1 MLSKLDPP
9 ETGRAVVT
17 RSRLIDRLA
26 SAAQGQI
33 TLVTAP
39 AGAGKTTLLRSWL
52 AAGRVPGLP
61 VWVGLDAADREF
73 GTFWSYV
80 LAGLERVGLAL
91 PSEAEIEPDATPV
104 HRLAAALYGRAEP
117 IVLVLDDADVLAGS
131 AVPEELDFLARHAG
145 SALRLVLAARGD
157 PQIHRLRH
165 RLDGSVTDIR
175 ADDLAATEAEVR
187 EVLALHGVTPSDECV
202 RAVLRRT
209 GGWMAGVTLTA
220 LAAVERSGAAGPG
233 REDDR
238 AVATAA
244 DADIADYL
252 DAEVLALLPAADMQL
267 LLQVGL
273 VEHVPGALAAE
284 LSGRP
289 AARQALDDLGRRTSL
304 VQRCRRHDDCQ
315 RIHPLLV
322 GLLGTRRSTAS
333 SRRLHRRAGE
343 WCASGDRSVDAAVH
357 LATAQDWPEAA
368 AALVNGYAVAHLVGG
383 PRARRLLAAFAG
395 MPPDSRGAQSAV
407 VLAAAAVAR
416 RDAEVAAKQ
425 LGRAEELVDDVP
437 PDRAG
442 ALALALA
449 VAGAG
454 LARLSGDADRAMDA
468 RAALDRATAEIEAGG
483 GSAGAESRTT
493 VLAEVGAAL
502 LRAGRLDAAAAMLAE
517 DLAEDAAAGP
527 PSFAAV
533 RSVLTG
539 RAALVEALRGHLTV
553 ARELAERAGA
563 APADLDGADG
573 RRRRH
578 GPVEALAALA
588 WVAVETG
595 AAAEADQPADRA
607 AGGDDP
613 VVPAVLGL
621 VRARSLRA
629 AGQPDQALSVLA
641 ATRHPTGRDAPPAW
655 LDGMLVA
662 ATAAVWTAS
671 GRPERALQELADA
684 GHGGPD
690 VCLETARAH
699 LASGEVERSTEEV
712 AALLRRGDLALGVR
726 VEAWLLRAEAALA
739 RRDRKVAEQA
749 ADRALRTASEQR
761 LLRPVLEAPPQL
773 RGLLQ
778 AAGPDMVG
786 SRRGTGSGRGRR
798 PGVGSRGA
806 SPPLPAPTP
815 GRPVV
820 VEPLTAR
827 EQEVLGYLSA
837 LLSTEEI
844 AELMFVSVNTV
855 KSHVRGILRKLG
867 APRRNEAI
875 RRARELQL
883 V

>member
-9 ETGRAVVT
+9 EAGRAVVA
-17 RSRLIDRLA
+17 RPRLIDRLA
-26 SAAQGQI
+26 SAAQGQV

-39 AGAGKTTLLRSWL
+39 AGAGKTTLLRTWL
-52 AAGRVPGLP
+52 AAGRVPGVP
-61 VWVGLDAADREF
+61 VWVSLDAADRDP

-80 LAGLERVGLAL
+80 VAALGRVGLA
-91 PSEAEIEPDATPV
+91 SPDGRGADADGSPV

-131 AVPEELDFLARHAG
+131 RVPEELDFLARHAG
-145 SALRLVLAARGD
+145 PSLRLVLASRGD
-157 PQIHRLRH
+157 PEVHRLRH
-165 RLDGSVTDIR
+165 RLEGSVTDVR
-175 ADDLAATEAEVR
+175 AEDLAATEAEAR
-187 EVLALHGVTPSDECV
+187 EVFALHGVTPSDECV

-209 GGWMAGVTLTA
+209 AGWMAGVTLTA
-220 LAAVERSGAAGPG
+220 LAAGERLGAAGRDPG
-233 REDDR
+233 VDDR
-238 AVATAA
+238 AVVTGA

-252 DAEVLALLPAADMQL
+252 DAEVIAPLPAADRQL

-289 AARQALDDLGRRTSL
+289 AARPALDDIGRHTSW
-304 VQRCRRHDDCQ
+304 VQRCRRHEDCH
-315 RIHPLLV
+315 RVHPLLV
-322 GLLGTRRSTAS
+322 RLLGTRRSAAS

-343 WCASGDRSVDAAVH
+343 WCAATDRCVEAAVH
-357 LATAQDWPEAA
+357 LATARDWSDAA
-368 AALVNGYAVAHLVGG
+368 SALVNGYAIAHLWGG

-395 MPPDSRGAQSAV
+395 MPPDTPGAQSAV

-416 RDAEVAAKQ
+416 RDAEAAAKQ

-449 VAGAG
+449 VAAAG
-454 LARLSGDADRAMDA
+454 LARLSGDADRALDA
-468 RAALDRATAEIEAGG
+468 RAALDRAAAEVEAGG
-483 GSAGAESRTT
+483 ASTRTIAESRAI

-502 LRAGRLDAAAAMLAE
+502 LRAGRLEAAASV
-517 DLAEDAAAGP
+517 LAEDATAVP
-527 PSFAAV
+527 PPFVAV
-533 RSVLTG
+533 RSVLTA
-539 RAALVEALRGHLTV
+539 RRSLVEALRGHLTV
-553 ARELAERAGA
+553 ARELAEGACA
-563 APADLDGADG
+563 APADTDPADG
-573 RRRRH
+573 RSRRH
-578 GPVEALAALA
+578 GPVEAHAALA
-588 WVAVETG
+588 WVAVESG
-595 AAAEADQPADRA
+595 SPAEAEQHADAAAGA
-607 AGGDDP
+607 DDP
-613 VVPAVLGL
+613 VVAGVLAL

-629 AGQPDQALSVLA
+629 AGRPDDALSVLA
-641 ATRHPTGRDAPPAW
+641 ATRHPVGRDAPPSW

-662 ATAAVWTAS
+662 AAAAVWTAG
-671 GRPERALQELADA
+671 GRPERALQALADA

-699 LASGEVERSTEEV
+699 LAGGDVDRCADEV
-712 AALLRRGDLALGVR
+712 AALLRRGDLMLGVR

-739 RRDRKVAEQA
+739 GRDRKVAEHA
-749 ADRALRTASEQR
+749 ADRALRTATDER

-773 RGLLQ
+773 RGLLH
-778 AAGPDMVG
+778 AARPDLVG
-786 SRRGTGSGRGRR
+786 SRRGTGAGRGRR
-798 PGVGSRGA
+798 PGVGSRSA

>member
-1 MLSKLDPP
+1 
-9 ETGRAVVT
+9 
-17 RSRLIDRLA
+17 
-26 SAAQGQI
+26 
-33 TLVTAP
+33 
-39 AGAGKTTLLRSWL
+39 
-52 AAGRVPGLP
+52 
-61 VWVGLDAADREF
+61 
-73 GTFWSYV
+73 
-80 LAGLERVGLAL
+80 
-91 PSEAEIEPDATPV
+91 
-104 HRLAAALYGRAEP
+104 
-117 IVLVLDDADVLAGS
+117 
-131 AVPEELDFLARHAG
+131 
-145 SALRLVLAARGD
+145 
-157 PQIHRLRH
+157 
-165 RLDGSVTDIR
+165 
-175 ADDLAATEAEVR
+175 
-187 EVLALHGVTPSDECV
+187 
-202 RAVLRRT
+202 VLRRT

-220 LAAVERSGAAGPG
+220 LAGAERLGAAGPD
-233 REDDR
+233 REHDDR

-252 DAEVLALLPAADMQL
+252 DAEVLAPLPAADVQL
-267 LLQVGL
+267 LSQVGL
-273 VEHVPGALAAE
+273 VEHVPGALAVE

-304 VQRCRRHDDCQ
+304 LRRCRRHEDCH

-322 GLLGTRRSTAS
+322 RLLDTRRSAGS

-343 WCASGDRSVDAAVH
+343 WCAAGDRSVAAAIH

-368 AALVNGYAVAHLVGG
+368 SALVNGYAVADVAGG
-383 PRARRLLAAFAG
+383 PQGRRLLAVLSG
-395 MPPDSRGAQSAV
+395 MPPDSHGAQSAV

-416 RDAEVAAKQ
+416 GDAEVAAKQ

-454 LARLSGDADRAMDA
+454 LARLSGDADRAMEA

-502 LRAGRLDAAAAMLAE
+502 LRAGRLDAAAATLAE
-517 DLAEDAAAGP
+517 DPAGDPAAAP
-527 PSFAAV
+527 PPFSAV

-539 RAALVEALRGHLTV
+539 RAALVEALRGHLTT
-553 ARELAERAGA
+553 ARELAERAA
-563 APADLDGADG
+563 ADPVPSDPVAPGG
-573 RRRRH
+573 RRRH
-578 GPVEALAALA
+578 GPAEALAALA
-588 WVAVETG
+588 LVAVETG
-595 AAAEADQPADRA
+595 SAAEADQPADQPADHPAVSPAVSPAGQRA
-607 AGGDDP
+607 GRRTGSRADEPAGQWADSPVDQPAGQRAGSATGRPAGRVAGGDDP

-621 VRARSLRA
+621 VRVRSLRA
-629 AGQPDQALSVLA
+629 AGQPDRALSVLA
-641 ATRHPTGRDAPPAW
+641 ATRHPAGREGPPGW

-662 ATAAVWTAS
+662 AAAGNWTAS
-671 GRPERALQELADA
+671 GRPERALRELAEA

-699 LASGEVERSTEEV
+699 LASGEVERATGEV
-712 AALLRRGDLALGVR
+712 AALLRRGDLTLGVR

-739 RRDRKVAEQA
+739 GQDRKVAEQA
-749 ADRALRTASEQR
+749 ADRALRIASEQR
-761 LLRPVLEAPPQL
+761 LLRPVFEAPPQL

-778 AAGPDMVG
+778 AARPDVVG
-786 SRRGTGSGRGRR
+786 SRRGTGAGRGRR
-798 PGVGSRGA
+798 PGAGNRGA
-806 SPPLPAPTP
+806 SPQLPAPTP

-837 LLSTEEI
+837 LLSTKEI

-867 APRRNEAI
+867 APRRNDAI